1 MYSRTNS
8 LILGSPVIQMCLTR
22 AEQCGRILK
31 LKVKL
36 FLFCTWVWGH
46 DYQIDARLVIF
57 LEYHLFPVGQECLQ
71 CINHPSWF
79 HVISKLTKVAF
90 CPKLRSLMVTLKGTG
105 PTTYPSLSI
114 LLLTGLQ
121 VDFLLLLT
129 ISVPSFQSISLEIS
143 LASSSPLCPWRCCWK
158 QCGKACWSLD
168 KLPLSST
175 PSSQFSDH
183 RMLSGG
189 SGMILPFVNSCQL
202 HPNTF

>member
-1 MYSRTNS
+1 MYSWTNS

-46 DYQIDARLVIF
+46 DYQIDTRLVIF

-129 ISVPSFQSISLEIS
+129 ISVPSFQFFYLLGDFSRLFFTTSSMKMMLETV
-143 LASSSPLCPWRCCWK
+143 WK
-158 QCGKACWSLD
+158 GLLKS
-168 KLPLSST
+168 
-175 PSSQFSDH
+175 
-183 RMLSGG
+183 R
-189 SGMILPFVNSCQL
+189 
-202 HPNTF
+202 